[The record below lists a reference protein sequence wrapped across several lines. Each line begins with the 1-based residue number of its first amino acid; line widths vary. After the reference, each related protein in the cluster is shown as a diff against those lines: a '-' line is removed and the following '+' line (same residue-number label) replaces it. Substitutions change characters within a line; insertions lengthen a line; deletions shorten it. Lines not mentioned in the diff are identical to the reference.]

1 MPKQITIGPS
11 SLPDTGKQTAPSWM
25 DPHLV
30 ELKRYAGSGKTL
42 KPLCLGVLPDGKL
55 CVNDAQGRSDYCA
68 PCSGAKATD
77 DPER

>member
-1 MPKQITIGPS
+1 
-11 SLPDTGKQTAPSWM
+11 M

-68 PCSGAKATD
+68 SCSGAEAT
-77 DPER
+77 E